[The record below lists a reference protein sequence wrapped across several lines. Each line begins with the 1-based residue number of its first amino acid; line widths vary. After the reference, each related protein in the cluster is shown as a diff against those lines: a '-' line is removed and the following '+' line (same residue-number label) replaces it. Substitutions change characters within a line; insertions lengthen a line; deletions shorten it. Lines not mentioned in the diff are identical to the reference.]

1 MSSAQIDL
9 FNQYDNQT
17 LDKNSLELSFNQ
29 LFDNSNN
36 NINIS
41 NESSDSNKIKTEIIN
56 IISSSKIAF
65 NNKIKDLQLYK

>member
-1 MSSAQIDL
+1 MSSTQIDL

-56 IISSSKIAF
+56 P
-65 NNKIKDLQLYK
+65 